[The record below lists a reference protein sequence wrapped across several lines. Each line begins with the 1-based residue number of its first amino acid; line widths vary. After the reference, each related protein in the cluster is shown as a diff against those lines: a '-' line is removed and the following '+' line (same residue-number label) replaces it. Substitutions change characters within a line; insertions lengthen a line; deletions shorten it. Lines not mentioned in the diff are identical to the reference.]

1 MGQNLLKSF
10 LQNGADVGSEQVQ
23 ATAEKTGVDNTDLNR
38 LFGEHLQK
46 EETDTNHSYPFYAQ
60 FYDETG
66 TFIGNYGAGK
76 PETEQQMYIVSYK
89 MLELKEGSTAEQI
102 VEKIGIEDNPNR
114 QMLLKGNS
122 SKYVPIAELALS
134 EGAFKLPP
142 KSHRDAIKS
151 AIDTT
156 KSDDYE
162 IGGCG
167 YHKPDGQFI
176 HLRAVDGEP
185 PGAGKPTVEVFN
197 AVDMDKKVEK
207 DDILTYQSGV
217 KVVTERKVE
226 YTWHIHPLKT
236 NSKNHQQAPS
246 LTDRNF
252 ARSYDKIK
260 QHFFISKSFN
270 RVCYFSFGMALRA
283 NLDDDKYKDLQ
294 SGEAGGFNI
303 MIDYDMFF
311 NQL

>member
-1 MGQNLLKSF
+1 MGKNKIIFVFS
-10 LQNGADVGSEQVQ
+10 
-23 ATAEKTGVDNTDLNR
+23 K
-38 LFGEHLQK
+38 
-46 EETDTNHSYPFYAQ
+46 
-60 FYDETG
+60 
-66 TFIGNYGAGK
+66 
-76 PETEQQMYIVSYK
+76 K
-89 MLELKEGSTAEQI
+89 MLELETKSTIEQI
-102 VEKIGIEDNPNR
+102 IKKIGIEDNPNR
-114 QMLLKGNS
+114 KLLAG
-122 SKYVPIAELALS
+122 SKYVPIAELKLNV
-134 EGAFKLPP
+134 GAFKLPP
-142 KSHRDAIKS
+142 KSHRDAIKD

-156 KSDDYE
+156 HSADMNYE

-167 YHKPDGQFI
+167 YHKSDGQFI

-185 PGAGKPTVEVFN
+185 PGAGIPTVEVFN
-197 AVDMDKKVEK
+197 AVDMDNKVEK
-207 DDILTYQSGV
+207 NDILKYKSGIKAV
-217 KVVTERKVE
+217 RDEKVE

-260 QHFFISKSFN
+260 QHFFISKSFK
-270 RVCYFSFGMALRA
+270 RVCYFSFGMDLRA